1 MPNKLPPFGLSD
13 HVTVAVQPLARQN
26 LPKNKILLKSRDL
39 RATIRMDMRTYLKEV
54 NLGLLVGLKESC
66 EEKTR
71 TLETIIKTGMDT
83 LLRPKSKTVIA
94 NEPPWVNKQLKFPNS
109 RSSNS
114 VCSW

>member
-1 MPNKLPPFGLSD
+1 MCPISCFLS
-13 HVTVAVQPLARQN
+13 AYL
-26 LPKNKILLKSRDL
+26 IMIKSRDL
-39 RATIRMDMRTYLKEV
+39 RATNRTVMRTCLEEV

-94 NEPPWVNKQLKFPNS
+94 NEPPWIKK
-109 RSSNS
+109 
-114 VCSW
+114 

>member
-1 MPNKLPPFGLSD
+1 M
-13 HVTVAVQPLARQN
+13 A
-26 LPKNKILLKSRDL
+26 
-39 RATIRMDMRTYLKEV
+39 MRTYLKEV

-94 NEPPWVNKQLKFPNS
+94 NEPP
-109 RSSNS
+109 
-114 VCSW
+114 

>member
-1 MPNKLPPFGLSD
+1 M
-13 HVTVAVQPLARQN
+13 
-26 LPKNKILLKSRDL
+26 IKSRDL
-39 RATIRMDMRTYLKEV
+39 RATNRTVMRTCLEEV

-94 NEPPWVNKQLKFPNS
+94 NEPPWIKK
-109 RSSNS
+109 
-114 VCSW
+114 